1 MSTVRKFAR
10 GASTR
15 IVTYPVRVLIIIN
28 SVLFPLLL
36 GVIIFL
42 ILHYSKPVMDVIT
55 KAKSIEKLVEDN
67 IHIGITKV
75 KELYTLGKTEVVDYA
90 TISLVNMLNL
100 PDNIKNNDEFDYF
113 NALKMIVVN
122 AFDNNISHDFNTES
136 ILDFVKD
143 HDMVNNTLDDIIEV
157 INGYSDFDTTKKEII
172 INAIN
177 EIKSHKY
184 TNTQFITHYELMG
197 HTNN

>member
-90 TISLVNMLNL
+90 TISLEHMLNL
-100 PDNIKNNDEFDYF
+100 PDDIKNNAGLLQSLKTTVMTAF
-113 NALKMIVVN
+113 N
-122 AFDNNISHDFNTES
+122 NNISGYDPATDS
-136 ILDFVKD
+136 ILDFLKD
-143 HDMVNNTLDDIIEV
+143 HDMVNNTLDAIIV
-157 INGYSDFDTTKKEII
+157 GINDYSDVDTTKKEII

-184 TNTQFITHYELMG
+184 TITQFITHYELMA

>member
-67 IHIGITKV
+67 IHLGINKV
-75 KELYTLGKTEVVDYA
+75 TELYNQGKG
-90 TISLVNMLNL
+90 ILVGYCSNFIEHMLNL
-100 PDNIKNNDEFDYF
+100 PDDIKNDVGLLDS
-113 NALKMIVVN
+113 LKGI
-122 AFDNNISHDFNTES
+122 AFHRFDNNISDYNSATDS
-136 ILDFVKD
+136 ILDFLKD
-143 HDMVNNTLDDIIEV
+143 HDMVNNTLDLIIGT
-157 INGYSDFDTTKKEII
+157 INTGLSIDTTKKEII

-184 TNTQFITHYELMG
+184 TITQFITHYELMA

>member
-1 MSTVRKFAR
+1 MSTARKIVR

-42 ILHYSKPVMDVIT
+42 IMKFTKPVMDVIT

-67 IHIGITKV
+67 IHLGINKIT
-75 KELYTLGKTEVVDYA
+75 ELYNLGKGELIKYSSR
-90 TISLVNMLNL
+90 SLEYMLNL
-100 PDNIKNNDEFDYF
+100 PENIKTDDLFGKLEVIASEAFTKYIDEHNF
-113 NALKMIVVN
+113 A
-122 AFDNNISHDFNTES
+122 TES

-143 HDMVNNTLDDIIEV
+143 HDMINNILDEIIEG
-157 INGYSDFDTTKKEII
+157 INGSGDIDTTTKDII

-184 TNTQFITHYELMG
+184 TITQFMTHHELMA